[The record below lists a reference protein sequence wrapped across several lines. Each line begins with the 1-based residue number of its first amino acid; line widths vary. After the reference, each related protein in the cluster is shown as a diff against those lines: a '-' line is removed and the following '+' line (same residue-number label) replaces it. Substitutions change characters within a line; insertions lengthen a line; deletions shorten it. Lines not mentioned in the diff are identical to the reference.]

1 MLTEYFEVPQ
11 RIKLFLFCILYSS
24 LLGIFVCFFRN
35 IKKQFLL
42 RMWDSIPL
50 LHKYVVSSF
59 QLTNLHFLFKITVQ
73 YMKNV
78 SISITSDVYRPNI
91 KIVLTLLV
99 GRAQRYDRSK
109 RRLNC
114 FPIFNSIQLKY
125 RFYSFLIDF
134 KAHFCF
140 DLLFGY
146 TNKGITTSN

>member
-1 MLTEYFEVPQ
+1 
-11 RIKLFLFCILYSS
+11 
-24 LLGIFVCFFRN
+24 
-35 IKKQFLL
+35 
-42 RMWDSIPL
+42 
-50 LHKYVVSSF
+50 
-59 QLTNLHFLFKITVQ
+59 
-73 YMKNV
+73 MKNV
-78 SISITSDVYRPNI
+78 SISITLSISITSDVYRPNI

-134 KAHFCF
+134 KAHLCF

-146 TNKGITTSN
+146 ANKVITTSS